1 MEESSILTLIHS
13 QICGWF
19 GMLPPWIME
28 SRGEDHRELLIKV
41 GVSPHLP
48 MATLRKV
55 LVTEPARRHEHGV
68 VWPGPDPDGEGSSLS
83 RRPNS
88 VQRSLWG
95 LMCLVVGKRL
105 RSLCGDFVDE

>member
-41 GVSPHLP
+41 GVSYGHF
-48 MATLRKV
+48 
-55 LVTEPARRHEHGV
+55 EEGV
-68 VWPGPDPDGEGSSLS
+68 G
-83 RRPNS
+83 N
-88 VQRSLWG
+88 
-95 LMCLVVGKRL
+95 
-105 RSLCGDFVDE
+105 